1 MPSME
6 VGAHAADWRKASRS
20 IGNGAC
26 VEAAS
31 AEGRV
36 LVRDSVYP
44 SGAVVAYAPEAWQGF
59 IDSAKTGGFDFCR

>member
-6 VGAHAADWRKASRS
+6 VGALAADWRKASHS

-31 AEGRV
+31 SDGRV
-36 LVRDSVYP
+36 LVRDSVNP
-44 SGAVVAYAPEAWQGF
+44 SGAVVGYAPEAWHVF
-59 IDSAKTGGFDFCR
+59 INSTKTGGFDFCR